1 VSLWFLLGTTFVP
14 ESDGFALNPR
24 SSFPSVAHTARARY
38 LSPIKFRNPTFA
50 TKMNLGTAK
59 PSDIGIG
66 KAPPPGVHA
75 IYDSSNTFVEGEL
88 VVVKRV
94 DGGTCFGRIES
105 AATEGGSEY
114 LICVDETNGKFRK
127 EDPLQIGKLLKKN
140 PVFDHEATYSPP
152 ASMHGAHIST
162 MDEYSRLYR
171 QSLDDPQAFWSDISS
186 QFHWETKWHT
196 LNKVNF
202 DTTKGP
208 VSIEW

>member
-1 VSLWFLLGTTFVP
+1 
-14 ESDGFALNPR
+14 
-24 SSFPSVAHTARARY
+24 
-38 LSPIKFRNPTFA
+38 
-50 TKMNLGTAK
+50 M
-59 PSDIGIG
+59 
-66 KAPPPGVHA
+66 
-75 IYDSSNTFVEGEL
+75 
-88 VVVKRV
+88 
-94 DGGTCFGRIES
+94 
-105 AATEGGSEY
+105 
-114 LICVDETNGKFRK
+114 ICVDETNGKFRK